1 MGVQKEYEKKSTAI
15 KGGSVCLRGFTGQE
29 KSDIET
35 KLKNAGFRMTFS
47 MTGADVIVV
56 ANEASETVINRAK
69 ASGVPIMDIDAVL
82 ELANLSVVEELDID
96 ETVQVEYIDAVEL
109 TEEYVRILD
118 VLVPRRKNTG
128 KAGKAGSPDKY
139 SFLCLDKNFLITARN
154 VAAAA
159 VYDIPCV
166 LEGETATS
174 KTTIIRWLGT
184 LAGQPVYRLNLNGQ
198 TDTSELIGRYVPA
211 SGRMDIDTDI
221 LLDNIAEFDRGPDWS
236 RVQQD
241 LQEIKAAQERGEP
254 RDLNPVEKARVA
266 KTLGLASKS
275 WEFIEGYIPKAL
287 RHGAWVIL
295 DEMNL
300 AEPQVLER
308 LNSVLEDGHSLVLT
322 EGDGTIFGT
331 NGDVE
336 THPDFRLF
344 GTMNPAEYAGRSAL
358 SPAFRD
364 RWRLW
369 RFVDQPGEAEFH
381 AMLRTLVFGEQPAF
395 EYRGVMYRAPSTTPT
410 YPEMQK
416 IEGIDEMLVRL
427 ASFHYSVASVSGT
440 SGQAQIGRTRRE
452 RYVFTRRGLLTIMK
466 LIYRV
471 VCKGDTLGSKEI
483 PLPVL
488 LEDLLTQ
495 AYIDRVQ
502 DPADRA
508 VLYSALRASGLI
520 EE

>member
-1 MGVQKEYEKKSTAI
+1 MGVRGEFSQDDSAIRGGTVHMRDFLKENKADAREK
-15 KGGSVCLRGFTGQE
+15 LE
-29 KSDIET
+29 K
-35 KLKNAGFRMTFS
+35 AGFQISFS
-47 MTGADVIVV
+47 MSKVDAIVV
-56 ANEASETVINRAK
+56 ESEASEATKNRAK
-69 ASGVPIMDIDAVL
+69 TTGIPIMTLEQAL
-82 ELANLSVVEELDID
+82 ELADLQTVGELDID
-96 ETVQVEYIDAVEL
+96 EMKSIEYTDAIEI
-109 TEEYVRILD
+109 TEDYVRILD
-118 VLVPRRKNTG
+118 VRIPRRTDHG
-128 KAGKAGSPDKY
+128 KAGRPVDPSRF
-139 SFLCLDKNFLITARN
+139 SFLCLDRNFLITARN

-174 KTTIIRWLGT
+174 KTTIVRWVAA

-211 SGRMDIDTDI
+211 SGRMDIDTKI
-221 LLDNIAEFDRGPDWS
+221 LLDNIAEFDQGPDWA
-236 RVQQD
+236 RVQKD
-241 LQEIKAAQERGEP
+241 LREIKEAQEKGEP
-254 RDLNPVEKARVA
+254 RELNPVEEARVA

-275 WEFIEGYIPKAL
+275 WEFVEGYIPKAL

-322 EGDGTIFGT
+322 EGDGTIFAR

-336 THPDFRLF
+336 PHTDFRLF

-369 RFVDQPGEAEFH
+369 RFVDQPGEAELH
-381 AMLRTLVFGEQPAF
+381 AMLRTLVFGEQPGF
-395 EYRGVMYRAPSTTPT
+395 DYRGTMYRAPKTAPT
-410 YPEMQK
+410 YPEMQQ
-416 IEGIDEMLVRL
+416 IEGIDDMLLRL
-427 ASFHYSVASVSGT
+427 ATFHFNVASASGT
-440 SGQAQIGRTRRE
+440 GGQATIGRTRRE

-471 VCKGDTLGSKEI
+471 VCMGDTIGSENI
-483 PLPVL
+483 ALPVL

-495 AYIDRVQ
+495 AYVDRVQ

-508 VLYSALRASGLI
+508 VIYSALRASGLI
-520 EE
+520 GT